1 MTLYEKYAEA
11 LEGRCFRTLTM
22 KDSHQES
29 MRLDGRHEQAQ
40 ARPLPHDELVHLQR
54 CAQEARVAADLAGH
68 GDGLARAA

>member
-29 MRLDGRHEQAQ
+29 MRLDGRHEQAR
-40 ARPLPHDELVHLQR
+40 ARPLPHYELVRLQR
-54 CAQEARVAADLAGH
+54 CTQEAWISADLAGQ